1 MQAALTPGLL
11 QANLTRMSAVLTF
24 LLAAAAVGA
33 AEPAVSVV
41 SRENAPG
48 EVLLVAVTGH
58 HDAAAPS
65 GSLGGRE
72 LSFFRAS
79 SGTFLALAG
88 LDVAASTGALALRI
102 DGVES
107 VVLVSSKAF
116 PLQALAVAPRYVE
129 PPKKDAERAEREA
142 ERLKELFARR
152 TAETLFQGNFVSPV
166 PGATASRFGER
177 RVFNGVPKDPHG
189 GADLKAKKGTR
200 VRAPAGGTVV
210 LADSLFYQGKT
221 VILDH
226 GRGLYSG
233 YYHLSRIS
241 VKEGQKVRRGGVLG
255 RVGATG
261 RATGP
266 HLHWSVRLDGARV
279 DPFSLTA
286 LDLDGWL
293 ARH

>member
-1 MQAALTPGLL
+1 
-11 QANLTRMSAVLTF
+11 MSVVLTL
-24 LLAAAAVGA
+24 LLAAAAGA
-33 AEPAVSVV
+33 AEPGVAVV

-48 EVLLVAVTGH
+48 EVLLIAVTGH
-58 HDAAAPS
+58 HDAALPV
-65 GSLGGRE
+65 GTLGGKE

-88 LDVAASTGALALRI
+88 LDVEMSTGPLTLRV
-102 DGVES
+102 DGSES
-107 VVLVSSKAF
+107 VVLVSSKTF
-116 PLQALAVAPRYVE
+116 PTAALAIAGRYVE
-129 PPKKDAERAEREA
+129 PPKVDAERAEREA
-142 ERLKELFARR
+142 KRLKDLFARR
-152 TAETLFQGNFVSPV
+152 TPETLFKGRFVSPV
-166 PGATASRFGER
+166 PGSTAARFGER

-200 VRAPAGGTVV
+200 VRAPADGRVA
-210 LADSLFYQGKT
+210 LAGDLFYQGKT

-233 YYHLSRIS
+233 YYHLSKVS
-241 VKEGQKVRRGGVLG
+241 VKEGQKVRRGKVLG

-266 HLHWSVRLDGARV
+266 HLHWSVKLDGARV

-286 LDLDGWL
+286 LDLDAWL
-293 ARH
+293 AR